1 MNTIESYGK
10 SGNAPKGSIGNP
22 YTIEE
27 LDDMTNT
34 GTWTGGYVL
43 NMGYVL
49 PEVDVIA
56 SWIGSGFVS
65 DFWDSYHWMDP
76 YWYPYDF
83 EEALLYGNSSSE
95 GCGNRGDG
103 GGWHGSGGNIGE
115 GHGSGSNISG
125 GNADSSIQVKRY
137 PTLPPGLSSEI
148 PFVGAVMS
156 GAVYRDGQYN
166 NYMENLERLD
176 CDEVTDI
183 ISDYITGLDCKLF
196 KKGSK
201 YILAFAGT
209 EMDKSYPIP
218 TPYGVVCYNPD
229 EVTDFI
235 QLYGPWG
242 QYYQVIGFAKDL
254 VKKFGVNNV
263 MFVGHSL
270 GGGLAAL
277 ASIVT
282 GCTAL
287 TYNPAALSPA
297 TVLYLKAVGYG
308 YDTSHI
314 YRYIMDGDPLTKY
327 QIMESEGIRKNV
339 YNYTQGGAHDIS
351 TMIDNIS
358 PTYKLD
364 KNEK

>member
-1 MNTIESYGK
+1 M
-10 SGNAPKGSIGNP
+10 
-22 YTIEE
+22 
-27 LDDMTNT
+27 
-34 GTWTGGYVL
+34 
-43 NMGYVL
+43 
-49 PEVDVIA
+49 
-56 SWIGSGFVS
+56 
-65 DFWDSYHWMDP
+65 
-76 YWYPYDF
+76 
-83 EEALLYGNSSSE
+83 
-95 GCGNRGDG
+95 
-103 GGWHGSGGNIGE
+103 
-115 GHGSGSNISG
+115 
-125 GNADSSIQVKRY
+125 
-137 PTLPPGLSSEI
+137 
-148 PFVGAVMS
+148 
-156 GAVYRDGQYN
+156 
-166 NYMENLERLD
+166 
-176 CDEVTDI
+176 
-183 ISDYITGLDCKLF
+183 
-196 KKGSK
+196 
-201 YILAFAGT
+201 
-209 EMDKSYPIP
+209 
-218 TPYGVVCYNPD
+218 
-229 EVTDFI
+229 
-235 QLYGPWG
+235 
-242 QYYQVIGFAKDL
+242 
-254 VKKFGVNNV
+254 KKFGVNNV